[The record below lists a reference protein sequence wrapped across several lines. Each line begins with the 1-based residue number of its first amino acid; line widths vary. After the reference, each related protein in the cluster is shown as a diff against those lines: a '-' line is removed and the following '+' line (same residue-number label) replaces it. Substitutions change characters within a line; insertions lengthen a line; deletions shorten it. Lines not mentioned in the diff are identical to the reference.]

1 MTLDEKLA
9 AIKKQLD
16 EKRASAEA
24 HKAEVRSLLEQDTE
38 DATAKAKE
46 ARAAFDK
53 ESAEIKD
60 LEEKRSLY
68 EGALEGKQ
76 KPAKTV
82 AHKPTTDERRKE
94 INAFI
99 RSKELGKEM
108 NIPAYMLRDGEASAD
123 PTTTGVKSADNQ
135 SLIPVDQSYVPQRE
149 LQTVVDLKPFT
160 HVISAKRAQGVYPT
174 LKNVT
179 GVLHTVE
186 ELEKNPTL
194 AKPEFD
200 KVEWKVATYR
210 GAIPISQEDIDDSEA
225 DLVGIVNENGQQL
238 KRNTANTAI
247 AGELK
252 KFTAKTVSSIDD
264 LKEINNVELDPA
276 YNRAII
282 ASQSFYNFLDT
293 VKDSNGRYLLQDSII
308 SPSGKTVLGM
318 SVVVVGDTVL
328 GAAGEAHAFLGD
340 LPRAIIFADRADLD
354 IQWVDNDIYGKYLRA
369 GMRFGVATAD
379 TKAGFF
385 LTYTAPAAGPKA

>member
-76 KPAKTV
+76 EPAKTV

-99 RSKELGKEM
+99 RSKEQGKEM
-108 NIPAYMLRDGEASAD
+108 NIPAYMLRAGEASAD

-135 SLIPVDQSYVPQRE
+135 SLIPIDQSYVPQRE

-160 HVISAKRAQGVYPT
+160 HVIAAKHAQGTYPIVN
-174 LKNVT
+174 NVSA
-179 GVLHTVE
+179 VMPSVD
-186 ELEKNPTL
+186 ELEKNPAL
-194 AKPEFD
+194 AKPEFI
-200 KVEWKVATYR
+200 KVDWKVVTHR
-210 GAIPISQEDIDDSEA
+210 GALPISQEDIDDSEA
-225 DLVGIVNENGQQL
+225 DLVGIVNENAQQL
-238 KRNTANTAI
+238 KRNTTNAAI
-247 AGELK
+247 AELLK
-252 KFTAKTVSSIDD
+252 GFAAKTITSIDD
-264 LKEINNVELDPA
+264 LKAINNKALNPA
-276 YNRAII
+276 YSRSLI

-293 VKDSNGRYLLQDSII
+293 VKDGNGRYLLQDSII
-308 SPSGKTVLGM
+308 SASGKTVLGM
-318 SVVVVGDTVL
+318 PVIVVSDTL
-328 GAAGEAHAFLGD
+328 FGAADEAHAFLGD
-340 LPRAIIFADRADLD
+340 LPKAILFADRADLD
-354 IQWVDNDIYGKYLRA
+354 VSWKDDDIYGLYLRA
-369 GMRFGVATAD
+369 GMCFGVATAD

-385 LTYTAPAAGPKA
+385 LTYTPKA